1 MLGSAAAT
9 SYSIYDFVA
18 GAERLSIN
26 SSGDVGIGTSSPA
39 AKLDVSGSFR
49 AYQSVAAGYSTSTF
63 ENTNAT
69 GYVQQYFNVSAGG
82 ASGRATISY
91 APGIFFAIGP
101 TDNDTTTPIVF
112 RNNNGTE
119 RMRIDASGN
128 VGIGTSSPAYK
139 LDVSGTVNAN
149 SSLLIGGSY
158 GVLYGDSGN
167 SLIIGADNGN
177 TGSSTRLQFNVDGT
191 ERMRIT
197 SAGDVGIG
205 GTSFGSGA
213 LVMFIAN
220 ATTAP
225 TTNPTGGGILYVEG
239 GALKYRGS
247 SGTVTTIANA

>member
-1 MLGSAAAT
+1 
-9 SYSIYDFVA
+9 
-18 GAERLSIN
+18 
-26 SSGDVGIGTSSPA
+26 
-39 AKLDVSGSFR
+39 
-49 AYQSVAAGYSTSTF
+49 
-63 ENTNAT
+63 
-69 GYVQQYFNVSAGG
+69 
-82 ASGRATISY
+82 
-91 APGIFFAIGP
+91 
-101 TDNDTTTPIVF
+101 
-112 RNNNGTE
+112 
-119 RMRIDASGN
+119 MRIDASGN